1 MYKTITFT
9 DFVQAFRDVGRE
21 DQFSY
26 DALKALFEYYDEE
39 NIELD
44 VIAIC
49 CEWSEYSED
58 EVQEQFEYLGDV
70 TIEDDADDAS
80 FLESVVYELESQTTI
95 IPLPSGYL
103 VQDF

>member
-1 MYKTITFT
+1 MYKTITTT
-9 DFVQAFRDVGRE
+9 DFVQAFRDVGRQ

-58 EVQEQFEYLGDV
+58 ELQEQFGYLGDFD
-70 TIEDDADDAS
+70 TID
-80 FLESVVYELESQTTI
+80 ELLDELDSQTFV
-95 IPLPSGYL
+95 LRLSDGYL

>member
-49 CEWSEYSED
+49 CEWAEYTAD
-58 EVQEQFEYLGDV
+58 ELQEQFGYLGDFD
-70 TIEDDADDAS
+70 TIDDLLD
-80 FLESVVYELESQTTI
+80 ELDSQTFV
-95 IPLPSGYL
+95 LRLSDGYL
-103 VQDF
+103 VHEF

>member
-1 MYKTITFT
+1 MYKTITTT

-58 EVQEQFEYLGDV
+58 ELQEQFEYLGDFD
-70 TIEDDADDAS
+70 TID
-80 FLESVVYELESQTTI
+80 ELLDELDSQTFV
-95 IPLPSGYL
+95 LRLSDGYL